1 MALVLAL
8 VMAATAIEPFTS
20 GATAGAS
27 TSARPA
33 LAIGATVAAAAAGA
47 SSAAGSPSS
56 SGSLT
61 LNYQSPWVTPD
72 QPFDVKLRTGAGA
85 PPTSDLGLSVAV
97 YGCLTSVSSFDQAA
111 TAASPTGSPIARTTS
126 ALPWSSL
133 HPDASGVDVSFGV
146 STASSAST
154 TISTPNPTIAIHA
167 GGSSCQ
173 EGVFPVRLQLENT
186 NSGASLASLTTFMVY
201 VAAPAT
207 QKLRF
212 AMVVPVSTAI
222 APAPQPS
229 ASSLLTNPLTSLT
242 RPSTATLTGINQLV
256 AAMSTSPNSSVP
268 VTVAASAQTLQDLTT
283 ATPATSGA
291 RPAAVN
297 ALAVLS
303 DTPATHQFTPTPYA
317 PVDAS
322 ALVDAGLSSELVAQ
336 LGRGSEL
343 LTTPDGIVHSTT
355 PPPPGG
361 SAPWITNDGLDDN
374 TLAELATIGYNQ
386 IVLPPADVSS
396 SPVNGSGAEPFTIN
410 SAHGSS
416 FLAITSNADLATRMT
431 AHPGDPVLAA
441 SQLLGELAQ
450 IYFEYPNLSTARAVV
465 AVPPTGATPNPSM
478 ISTLLTDLS
487 NNPFVQG
494 VTTADLFQT
503 LSTPAACHGGCKL
516 TTSGSSTSSGSG
528 SSTTSGLPAGTIRNQ
543 RTRIAGLASAIEPPS
558 SFARTLPVQLGD
570 LVLASEAETLKPS
583 QQSSVLHNASAAVNA
598 QLGQFSLSGDQS
610 ITLTSRN
617 GQIPVS
623 IASSAPYPATGTLTI
638 TSDELLF
645 ANGTRRVSLP
655 NTTLTKATNNFPIP
669 VQARTSG
676 EFKLEIT
683 YTSPS
688 GGMVITS
695 GVINVRSTAT
705 SIVGVVLSLGAVAVL
720 AAWWTRTT
728 FRRRKRRRT
737 DAAEP
742 S

>member
-1 MALVLAL
+1 MALVVSL
-8 VMAATAIEPFTS
+8 VVGAIAIEPFALGGTS
-20 GATAGAS
+20 GAS
-27 TSARPA
+27 TPARPA
-33 LAIGATVAAAAAGA
+33 LSIGASAAASAAGA
-47 SSAAGSPSS
+47 TSAAGSPSS
-56 SGSLT
+56 SGSLI

-72 QPFDVKLRTGAGA
+72 QPFDVKLRTGSGS
-85 PPTSDLGLSVAV
+85 PPSANLGLSVAV

-111 TAASPTGSPIARTTS
+111 TAASPTGTPIARTTS
-126 ALPWSSL
+126 PLPWSSL
-133 HPDASGVDVSFGV
+133 HPDTTGVDVSFAV

-154 TISTPNPTIAIHA
+154 TISTPNPTIAIQA

-186 NSGASLASLTTFMVY
+186 TSGASIASLTTFMVY
-201 VAAPAT
+201 VTAPAT

-222 APAPQPS
+222 PPAPQPS
-229 ASSLLTNPLTSLT
+229 ASALLANPLTSLA
-242 RPSTATLTGINQLV
+242 RPSAATLTGINQLV
-256 AAMSTSPNSSVP
+256 AAMSSSPNSSVP
-268 VTVAASAQTLQDLTT
+268 ITVAASAQTLQDLTT
-283 ATPATSGA
+283 ATPPGATGT
-291 RPAAVN
+291 RPTAVN

-303 DTPATHQFTPTPYA
+303 DTTGTHQFAPTPYT

-322 ALVDAGLSSELVAQ
+322 ALVAAGLGTELTQQ
-336 LGRGSEL
+336 LGRGSEI
-343 LTTPDGIVHSTT
+343 LTDDGIVHSTT
-355 PPPPGG
+355 PPAPGG

-374 TLAELATIGYNQ
+374 TLAQLAAVGYNQ
-386 IVLPPADVSS
+386 LILPPADVSS

-416 FLAITSNADLATRMT
+416 FLAITSNADLASRMT

-450 IYFEYPNLSTARAVV
+450 IYFEYPNLSSARAVV
-465 AVPPTGATPNPSM
+465 AVPPTGTTPNPSM

-494 VTTADLFQT
+494 VTTAGLFQA
-503 LSTPAACHGGCKL
+503 LPTPAACHSGCKL
-516 TTSGSSTSSGSG
+516 TSSSSSGSSTN
-528 SSTTSGLPAGTIRNQ
+528 SGLPTGTIRNQ
-543 RTRIAGLASAIEPPS
+543 RARIAGLASAIVPPS
-558 SFARTLPVQLGD
+558 SFATTLPRQLGD
-570 LVLASEAETLKPS
+570 LVLASESETLKPS
-583 QQSSVLHNASAAVNA
+583 QQLSVLHNASAAVNA

-623 IASSAPYPATGTLTI
+623 IASLAPYPATGTLTI

-645 ANGTRRVSLP
+645 ANGTRRVSIP

-683 YTSPS
+683 YSDPS

-737 DAAEP
+737 DAAET

>member
-8 VMAATAIEPFTS
+8 AVAAIAIEPFAFGGTS
-20 GATAGAS
+20 GAS
-27 TSARPA
+27 TPARPA
-33 LAIGATVAAAAAGA
+33 LSMGASAAAAAAGA

-56 SGSLT
+56 SGSLI

-72 QPFDVKLRTGAGA
+72 QPFDVKLRTGSGS
-85 PPTSDLGLSVAV
+85 PPSSDLGLSVAV

-111 TAASPTGSPIARTTS
+111 TASSPTGSPIARTTS
-126 ALPWSSL
+126 PLPWASL
-133 HPDASGVDVSFGV
+133 HPDASGVDASFAV

-186 NSGASLASLTTFMVY
+186 NSGASIASLTTFMVY
-201 VAAPAT
+201 VTAPAT

-222 APAPQPS
+222 PPAPQPP
-229 ASSLLTNPLTSLT
+229 ASSLLVNPLTSLT
-242 RPSTATLTGINQLV
+242 RPSSATLAGINQLV
-256 AAMSTSPNSSVP
+256 AAMSSSPNASVP
-268 VTVAASAQTLQDLTT
+268 VTVAASAQTLQDLP
-283 ATPATSGA
+283 PATTG
-291 RPAAVN
+291 PNGTHPTAVN

-303 DTPATHQFTPTPYA
+303 DTPGTHQFAPTPYT

-322 ALVDAGLSSELVAQ
+322 ALVDSGLGTELVAQ

-343 LTTPDGIVHSTT
+343 LTLDGIVHSTT
-355 PPPPGG
+355 PPAPGG

-374 TLAELATIGYNQ
+374 TLAQLAAVGYNQ
-386 IVLPPADVSS
+386 LILPPADVSS

-410 SAHGSS
+410 STHGSS
-416 FLAITSNADLATRMT
+416 FEAITSNADLATRMT

-450 IYFEYPNLSTARAVV
+450 IYFEYPNLSSARAVV
-465 AVPPTGATPNPSM
+465 AVPPTGVTPNPSM

-516 TTSGSSTSSGSG
+516 TSSSSSGSSTN
-528 SSTTSGLPAGTIRNQ
+528 SGLPAGTIRNQ
-543 RTRIAGLASAIEPPS
+543 RARIAGLASAIAPSS
-558 SFARTLPVQLGD
+558 SFATTLPRQLGD
-570 LVLASEAETLKPS
+570 LVLASESEALKPS

-623 IASSAPYPATGTLTI
+623 IASLAPYPATGTLTI

-683 YTSPS
+683 YSSPS

-705 SIVGVVLSLGAVAVL
+705 SVVGVVLSLGAVAVL

-737 DAAEP
+737 DAAET

>member
-1 MALVLAL
+1 VALVLTL
-8 VMAATAIEPFTS
+8 VVGATAVEPFTFGGTS
-20 GATAGAS
+20 GAS
-27 TSARPA
+27 TPARPA
-33 LAIGATVAAAAAGA
+33 LSIGAATAAAAAGA

-56 SGSLT
+56 SSSLI
-61 LNYQSPWVTPD
+61 LDYQSPWVTPD
-72 QPFDVKLRTGAGA
+72 QPFDVRLRTGAGS
-85 PPTSDLGLSVAV
+85 PPSSDLGLSVSV
-97 YGCLTSVSSFDQAA
+97 YGCLSSVSSFDQAA
-111 TAASPTGSPIARTTS
+111 TASSPTGTPIARTTS
-126 ALPWSSL
+126 PLPWSSL
-133 HPDASGVDVSFGV
+133 HPDANGVDVPFAVTTAGS
-146 STASSAST
+146 ASS
-154 TISTPNPTIAIHA
+154 TIATPNPTIAIHA

-201 VAAPAT
+201 VTAPAT

-212 AMVVPVSTAI
+212 AMVVPVSTTM
-222 APAPQPS
+222 APAPQPP
-229 ASSLLTNPLTSLT
+229 ASSLLANPLTSLT
-242 RPSTATLTGINQLV
+242 RPSAATLTGVNQLV
-256 AAMSTSPNSSVP
+256 AAMSTSPNSSIP
-268 VTVAASAQTLQDLTT
+268 VTVAASAQTLQDLT
-283 ATPATSGA
+283 APTPGA

-303 DTPATHQFTPTPYA
+303 DTPTTHQFAPTPYT

-322 ALVDAGLSSELVAQ
+322 ALVDAGLGGELDTQ

-343 LTTPDGIVHSTT
+343 LTLDGIVHSAT
-355 PPPPGG
+355 PPEPGG
-361 SAPWITNDGLDDN
+361 SAPWITNDGLDDT
-374 TLAELATIGYNQ
+374 TLAQLATVGYNQ
-386 IVLPPADVSS
+386 VILPPADVSS
-396 SPVNGSGAEPFTIN
+396 SPVDGSGAEPFTIN
-410 SAHGSS
+410 STHGPS
-416 FLAITSNADLATRMT
+416 FEAVTSNADLASRLT

-450 IYFEYPNLSTARAVV
+450 IYFEYPNLSSARAVV

-478 ISTLLTDLS
+478 IATLLTDLS

-494 VTTADLFQT
+494 VTTAGLFQT
-503 LSTPAACHGGCKL
+503 LGAPAACRGGCKL
-516 TTSGSSTSSGSG
+516 TSSGSSSSSGSSG
-528 SSTTSGLPAGTIRNQ
+528 SSSNTGLPAGTIRSQ
-543 RTRIAGLASAIEPPS
+543 RARIAGLASAIEPPS
-558 SFARTLPVQLGD
+558 SFATTLPRQLGD
-570 LVLASEAETLKPS
+570 LVLASESETLKPS

-645 ANGTRRVSLP
+645 SNGTRRVSIP

-683 YTSPS
+683 YSDPS

-742 S
+742 A

>member
-1 MALVLAL
+1 MLTLVVA
-8 VMAATAIEPFTS
+8 VAAVEPSTFGETS
-20 GATAGAS
+20 GAATP
-27 TSARPA
+27 ARPA
-33 LAIGATVAAAAAGA
+33 LSIGASAAAAAAGA

-56 SGSLT
+56 SGSLI

-72 QPFDVKLRTGAGA
+72 QPFDVKLRTGAGSPA
-85 PPTSDLGLSVAV
+85 NSDLGLSVSV

-111 TAASPTGSPIARTTS
+111 TASSPTGTPIARTTS
-126 ALPWSSL
+126 PLPWSSL
-133 HPDASGVDVSFGV
+133 HPDATGVDLSFGV
-146 STASSAST
+146 STSTSASS
-154 TISTPNPTIAIHA
+154 TISTPNPTIAIRA

-186 NSGASLASLTTFMVY
+186 SSGAALASLTTFMVY
-201 VAAPAT
+201 VTAPAT

-212 AMVVPVSTAI
+212 AMVVPVSTTST
-222 APAPQPS
+222 PAPQPS
-229 ASSLLTNPLTSLT
+229 ASSLLANPLTSLT
-242 RPSTATLTGINQLV
+242 RPTTATLTGINQLV
-256 AAMSTSPNSSVP
+256 AAMSSSPNSSVP

-283 ATPATSGA
+283 ATPATPGA
-291 RPAAVN
+291 RSTALN

-303 DTPATHQFTPTPYA
+303 DTTGTHQFAPTPYT

-322 ALVDAGLSSELVAQ
+322 ALVDAGLGTELVAQ

-343 LTTPDGIVHSTT
+343 FTKDFGIVHSTT

-374 TLAELATIGYNQ
+374 TLAQLASVGYNQ
-386 IVLPPADVSS
+386 LILPPADVSS

-410 SAHGSS
+410 STHGSS

-450 IYFEYPNLSTARAVV
+450 IYFEYPNLSSARAVV
-465 AVPPTGATPNPSM
+465 AVPPTGTTPNPSM

-494 VTTADLFQT
+494 VTTAGLFQA
-503 LSTPAACHGGCKL
+503 LPTPAACHGGCKL
-516 TTSGSSTSSGSG
+516 TSSGPSG
-528 SSTTSGLPAGTIRNQ
+528 PSTNSGLPAGTIRNQ
-543 RTRIAGLASAIEPPS
+543 RARIAGLASAIEPSS
-558 SFARTLPVQLGD
+558 SFATTLPVQLSD
-570 LVLASEAETLKPS
+570 LILASEAETLKPS

-645 ANGTRRVSLP
+645 ANGTRRVSIP

-683 YTSPS
+683 YSDAS
-688 GGMVITS
+688 GNMVITS

-737 DAAEP
+737 DGLEP